1 MGHKK
6 ESIPFNESKE
16 VKQIENEYGIGSGK
30 KIQDGFVLFG
40 KGKGDDDGGTTISC
54 VAACCCG
61 GGGGGGTGS
70 MEKIDEEIVL

>member
-1 MGHKK
+1 MGHSK
-6 ESIPFNESKE
+6 SAIPVNESKA
-16 VKQIENEYGIGSGK
+16 VKEIENEYGIGSGK
-30 KIQDGFVLFG
+30 KVQDEIVLFG
-40 KGKGDDDGGTTISC
+40 KGDDDDGGIHISC